1 MWDAEQTGWF
11 LNLSREDVLFLCR
24 CDHLQALADPPP
36 GAQRYFL
43 GRYVLALGNDERWLK
58 KAIVLLRE
66 NVASKNQAAKEKQA
80 QAGTDTDADGGE
92 QSAPRPNRWT
102 AMGKRHE

>member
-11 LNLSREDVLFLCR
+11 LNLSREDVLFLCW
-24 CDHLQALADPPP
+24 CGHLQALAHPPP

-66 NVASKNQAAKEKQA
+66 NVVGKNQAAKEK
-80 QAGTDTDADGGE
+80 AGNGTDADGGE
-92 QSAPRPNRWT
+92 QSAPRPNRRT
-102 AMGKRHE
+102 ARGQRHE